1 MANSPKWLAVVHS
14 EATTSKEKK
23 EASNLPH
30 GMTRDWSLAEVFG
43 RIFENR
49 KEGHPAN
56 AG

>member
-1 MANSPKWLAVVHS
+1 VDSPKWLAVVHGA
-14 EATTSKEKK
+14 ATTSKEKK

-30 GMTRDWSLAEVFG
+30 DVTRDWSLAEVFG